1 MADTG
6 NPIDTI
12 TDEQDDPMFVIDS
25 SGRKIYLQR
34 ESARTF
40 MSESKYTTS
49 QELYTLLED
58 GLDEESDR
66 TAKGVLDAPRY
77 WIHFVTPVYSNRQ
90 K

>member
-1 MADTG
+1 
-6 NPIDTI
+6 
-12 TDEQDDPMFVIDS
+12 
-25 SGRKIYLQR
+25 
-34 ESARTF
+34 

-49 QELYTLLED
+49 QELYTLLKD

-90 K
+90 E